1 MQTWVETFAAAAGAF
16 LFVLVPP
23 RVTATEYDTG
33 DNLELSM
40 RSTCNINS
48 VFFYLG
54 LQNDFHD
61 RVSVTDIK
69 RLLQTCMRDPLKP
82 HTIGS
87 IK

>member
-1 MQTWVETFAAAAGAF
+1 
-16 LFVLVPP
+16 
-23 RVTATEYDTG
+23 
-33 DNLELSM
+33 M